1 MKELED
7 IFDEK
12 IDDKEQEDY
21 KHFNNFQHKQNNHS
35 KENDKEKEKNIQK
48 EKQLKT
54 KEKKNFIIQDRI
66 LKKKIENEKNKERL
80 YKLSSIENFFVS
92 IINKITFF
100 RENKMIYQI
109 YILYIFLFIIFT
121 VSLVYMKYTIVTRA
135 FDNYLE
141 QNYYPFI
148 EDEVIKSQ
156 NNIKMKCDEKN
167 NKNIISTL
175 DEEML
180 FMEIFSKELIN
191 NKILTKNIIKFNDNE
206 GQDEG
211 QGQGDGNGEGQG
223 DGNGE
228 GQGQGDN
235 EGQGQGDDEG
245 QGDGGNKE
253 SYEDYLGVNF
263 RISDDLKN
271 LINKGINDVKNYN
284 LKNLIIYNYNFIP
297 IIYQYMKSLGLNMV
311 NFYFIANSPDCNV
324 PNPNVNNLFF
334 KYPLEQNN
342 FGVDIEP
349 GNDKIYDYL
358 VDPFISCNSGFDF
371 TDNPDLAKQI
381 EEKNWYHKLY
391 GTTEEKGKEINFRLL
406 QIMKINQINKR
417 KDYYIAFDKFNFK
430 LKDSNDDINFL
441 FAIRITKSDI
451 IYPFIQFN
459 EYNDTLSYDFLSIY
473 NFDLNDG
480 VNSLNNWEKM
490 DDIFQKDYDI
500 DDGKNIIFKNPKF
513 MENLGYFGLQNKNIE
528 NNENED
534 KEEDKDEDNNNLRI
548 LKKEKEKENEVFDN
562 KIPMDNT
569 ILIKYNEINDIKNK
583 YEYNY
588 YYDADIIYYKLIYF
602 LNQFFQYKKY
612 HPNYLTSEESEES
625 QNEENNL
632 QISNP
637 CSISDLD
644 EYYDS
649 IKSKFDYD
657 CIYDFC
663 FFHNCEPHDELFIKR
678 NNLNFPNCYCL
689 PLFCRDQNTK
699 KNSQFEKLIKEKL
712 NIEDDN
718 FDISYTGK
726 YNYYMFEL
734 ESPFSKINEF
744 FDREKFSFRCK
755 IDFDK
760 KNADSNK
767 SFSANIYESKYNNDN
782 IFLMYLYNLEN
793 LNNITND
800 LDNNNSNFILSVT
813 YIYVALCFILG
824 ALIFIYVHFL
834 CNKLITKMNKVKNIR
849 KSIISNVND
858 NLNNDNS
865 NENII
870 NNKEQKENI
879 NNNIIGQKDSTELF
893 VKDKPENNN
902 NINIKNNENEI
913 LIKDNDEKNKD
924 KTKSG
929 NKKENSE
936 EDDELDEL
944 IKLINSNLSVFKIE
958 FNLNEESKDNLSN
971 IKRQYEEIIQVNK
984 LKNKLLLKEKS
995 KSFSLNIN
1003 NMNNSST
1010 NSEENENKKKKEK
1023 IEDLSVN
1030 IFCELLSLSNPKI
1043 DFSDIKTNF
1052 YYKEIKDNSLYGLKN
1067 VLDNKSEGNNVENI
1081 DIINIEKLQN
1091 ALEHYAENIH
1101 NYWKNYYEIQKN
1113 KDEI

>member
-7 IFDEK
+7 IFGEK
-12 IDDKEQEDY
+12 IEEKEAEDF
-21 KHFNNFQHKQNNHS
+21 KGFNDFSHKQINNS
-35 KENDKEKEKNIQK
+35 KENNKEREKDIKKEKK
-48 EKQLKT
+48 LKT
-54 KEKKNFIIQDRI
+54 KDNKNIIIQDRI

-109 YILYIFLFIIFT
+109 YILYFFLFIIFI
-121 VSLVYMKYTIVTRA
+121 VSLVYMKYTKITRA

-148 EDEVIKSQ
+148 EEEVIKSQ
-156 NNIKMKCDEKN
+156 NNIKMKSDEKN
-167 NKNIISTL
+167 NRNMISTL

-191 NKILTKNIIKFNDNE
+191 NNILKKGIIEFKEENN
-206 GQDEG
+206 
-211 QGQGDGNGEGQG
+211 
-223 DGNGE
+223 
-228 GQGQGDN
+228 
-235 EGQGQGDDEG
+235 GDDE
-245 QGDGGNKE
+245 DGKKKKT
-253 SYEDYLGVNF
+253 YEDYLGVNF
-263 RISDDLKN
+263 RISGNLKD
-271 LINKGINDVKNYN
+271 LINDDNKEYN

-297 IIYQYMKSLGLNMV
+297 IIYQYMESLGLNMN
-311 NFYFIANSPDCNV
+311 NFYFIANSPGCGNS
-324 PNPNVNNLFF
+324 NLNNLFF

-371 TDNPDLAKQI
+371 SENGELAKQI

-391 GTTEEKGKEINFRLL
+391 GTTEEEKEINFLL
-406 QIMKINQINKR
+406 FQIMKINQINKR
-417 KDYYIAFDKFNFK
+417 KDYYISYDKFVF
-430 LKDSNDDINFL
+430 DFNDDMKINFL
-441 FAIRITKSDI
+441 FAIRISKPDI
-451 IYPFIQFN
+451 VYPFIKFN
-459 EYNDTLSYDFLSIY
+459 DYNDTLSYDFLSIY
-473 NFDLNDG
+473 NFDLSDG
-480 VNSLNNWEKM
+480 VDPPNNWENM
-490 DDIFQKDYDI
+490 DNIFQNDYDI

-513 MENLGYFGLQNKNIE
+513 FENLGFFGLQNKNIE

-534 KEEDKDEDNNNLRI
+534 NNNNNNNLRI
-548 LKKEKEKENEVFDN
+548 LKKENEDFDN

-569 ILIKYNEINDIKNK
+569 ILIKYKEIDDIKNK
-583 YEYNY
+583 YEFNY

-612 HPNYLTSEESEES
+612 NPNFLTSEESEES
-625 QNEENNL
+625 QNEENNSP
-632 QISNP
+632 IPNP

-644 EYYDS
+644 EYYYS
-649 IKSKFDYD
+649 IKSKFNYD
-657 CIYDFC
+657 CVYDFC

-678 NNLNFPNCYCL
+678 NNLNLPNCYCL
-689 PLFCRDQNTK
+689 PLFCKDQNTK
-699 KNSQFEKLIKEKL
+699 KNSEFEKIIKEKL
-712 NIEDDN
+712 NIDDDN
-718 FDISYTGK
+718 YDISYTMK
-726 YNYYMFEL
+726 YNDFMFEL
-734 ESPFSKINEF
+734 ESPFSEVNEF
-744 FDREKFSFRCK
+744 FDRDKFNFKCK

-760 KNADSNK
+760 KNAESNK

-793 LNNITND
+793 LNNITNN
-800 LDNNNSNFILSVT
+800 LDINNSDFILSVIYT
-813 YIYVALCFILG
+813 YVALCFVLG
-824 ALIFIYVHFL
+824 VLIFIYVYFL

-865 NENII
+865 DENII
-870 NNKEQKENI
+870 NNKEKKDNI
-879 NNNIIGQKDSTELF
+879 NINITGQKDSTELF
-893 VKDKPENNN
+893 VKDKSENNN
-902 NINIKNNENEI
+902 NINIKNSENEI
-913 LIKDNDEKNKD
+913 LIKDNEEKNKD
-924 KTKSG
+924 KTKSE

-944 IKLINSNLSVFKIE
+944 VKLINSNLSVFKIE

-984 LKNKLLLKEKS
+984 LKNKLLLKEKA
-995 KSFSLNIN
+995 KNLSLNISN
-1003 NMNNSST
+1003 INNSSS
-1010 NSEENENKKKKEK
+1010 NSEDNEIKKKKEK

-1030 IFCELLSLSNPKI
+1030 VFCELLSLSNPKI

-1052 YYKEIKDNSLYGLKN
+1052 YYKENKDNSLYGLKN
-1067 VLDNKSEGNNVENI
+1067 VLENKSEGNNVENI